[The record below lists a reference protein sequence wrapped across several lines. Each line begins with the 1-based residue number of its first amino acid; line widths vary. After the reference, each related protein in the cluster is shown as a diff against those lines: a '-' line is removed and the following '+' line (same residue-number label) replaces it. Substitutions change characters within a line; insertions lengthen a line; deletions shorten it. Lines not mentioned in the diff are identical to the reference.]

1 MSYALMSYSE
11 NQEAGRALLE
21 HWTSAEPFTAW
32 LEAQKGYIIPPAS
45 SFASNAVYTS
55 DPKLA
60 PYLEVIDYGRNKGFA
75 GPANQKAAQAG
86 AQYIVVDTF
95 ANAIQNG
102 DAQAAIEEGARLL
115 ERVYSR

>member
-21 HWTSAEPFTAW
+21 YWTGTEPFTAW
-32 LEAQKGYIIPPAS
+32 LEAQKGYIIPPAAS
-45 SFASNAVYTS
+45 YASNPVYTT

-60 PYLEVIDYGRNKGFA
+60 PYLDVVNYGRNKGYA

-95 ANAIQNG
+95 AKAIQNG
-102 DAQAAIEEGARLL
+102 DAQGAIEEGARLL
-115 ERVYSR
+115 ERIYSR